1 MLFGNRR
8 PRKMTARRHDVPVFQ
23 PVAEPLE
30 SKILMTI
37 DLGGTSPPALPII
50 ASAPLGVDFGAAT
63 ADGGAGFSVADV
75 GDLTGSGYDDL
86 LIGAPTVSSPSVV
99 GSGTGSVYLVIGSA
113 NVTASNPAAVQN
125 WLNTIAGPNL
135 AANDRVG
142 NLAQLGAATQQNP
155 ISGTNVNFPFSGI
168 TFTGVPSLGASVAG
182 VEISPGVNGIV
193 IGAPNANAGVGA
205 AYFIS
210 GNFTKFLGQTVN
222 LATPTAF
229 AGLNIV
235 TFTNTATFAAGG
247 ALGTSVAG
255 GFNILGDGAGD
266 VILGAPL
273 ASVASTNTTTPVAQN
288 TGVVYL
294 ISTGFLSAGTQTINL
309 STLNTPQAVV
319 FSGVATGDKAGFSVA
334 DGGDVN
340 GATGGIDDL
349 LIGAPASASEAGTAY
364 LVYGGSSLPGM
375 QTTVNGVPFISLSN
389 LSGGT
394 GTGTAVPGATFVG
407 PAGAVPGSQLGW
419 TVSAG
424 GDFNADGD
432 ADILLG
438 APFWSGS
445 TTSTQAGLVYLIYGA
460 PSTSSAF
467 LTGNIPLSN
476 IPAAIQSVTIV
487 GAAAGNMAG
496 YSLSQVGLINSGQP
510 TSILIGA
517 PGFNADSG
525 TAYLIPG
532 RANFTGGPFSLAT
545 AESTPLSGLQFFN
558 TTPTS
563 QSTSPPFFGASV
575 SGRLQGTQTNTVDQD
590 KEADFIIGAPG
601 YDVTQNSTEL
611 LAGGAQVVESGFL
624 TVPIPKPN
632 TVTTTIGVGTPFAP
646 FSINA
651 TTPTSLQIFVFGSTT
666 TSPSFMPVTDIDPTT
681 VVVNGK
687 AFPTATLT
695 QDSDTKDYVPGG
707 IPDAIITI
715 SPRSSL
721 DLPNG
726 NVSIT
731 ISGKTLATSGL
742 PNFTWTG
749 SATVAVTGG
758 SGGGGGGGS
767 TVSAI
772 AAPPTGPV
780 LQTAFIPTFGANQ
793 FTPSLTALSA
803 LNYAPIP
810 LSVAIQQFEPGVG
823 FRARIY
829 AFNHPRAKIKANNGQ
844 NQGQASGI
852 NTLSNHV
859 FNRSVFHAQKVFS
872 WEHKTAKIGIVSGV
886 VPTQSKRQ
894 VFVDNLLH

>member
-8 PRKMTARRHDVPVFQ
+8 PRKMTARRHDAPVFQ
-23 PVAEPLE
+23 PLAEPLE
-30 SKILMTI
+30 SKVLMTI

-63 ADGGAGFSVADV
+63 ASGGAGFSVADV
-75 GDLTGSGYDDL
+75 GDLTGSGFDDL
-86 LIGAPTVSSPSVV
+86 LIGAPSLSNLETP
-99 GSGTGSVYLVIGSA
+99 GSNTGSVYLVIGSA
-113 NVTASNPAAVQN
+113 TVTASNPAAVQN

-193 IGAPNANAGVGA
+193 IGAPNANGGVGA

-255 GFNILGDGAGD
+255 GFNILGDSAGD

-273 ASVASTNTTTPVAQN
+273 ASVASTNTTTPVTQS

-294 ISTGFLSAGTQTINL
+294 ISTGFLSAGTQTIDL
-309 STLNTPQAVV
+309 STLNTPEAVV

-334 DGGDVN
+334 DAGDVD
-340 GATGGIDDL
+340 GAGPDDL
-349 LIGAPASASEAGTAY
+349 LIGAPSASSTQGVVY

-375 QTTVNGVPFISLSN
+375 QTTVNGTPFISLAN

-394 GTGTAVPGATFVG
+394 GTGTPVPGATIVG
-407 PAGAVPGSQLGW
+407 TAGAVPGSETGFA
-419 TVSAG
+419 VSSG
-424 GDFNADGD
+424 GDFNNDGD
-432 ADILLG
+432 ADILIG
-438 APFWSGS
+438 APGWSGS
-445 TTSTQAGLVYLIYGA
+445 STTVQQGEVFLLYGA
-460 PSTSSAF
+460 PTSSSAF

-476 IPAAIQSVTIV
+476 IPTAIQAATIF
-487 GAAAGNMAG
+487 GAAAGNLAG
-496 YSLSQVGLINSGQP
+496 WSVSDVGLINAGQP

-517 PGFNADSG
+517 PGFNSNAG

-532 RANFTGGPFSLAT
+532 RVGLTGGPFNLAT
-545 AESTPLSGLQFFN
+545 AESKPLSGLQFFL
-558 TTPTS
+558 TTPS
-563 QSTSPPFFGASV
+563 SPSTSTNFFGASV
-575 SGRLQGTQTNTVDQD
+575 SSRIQGTQAFTVDDD
-590 KEADFIIGAPG
+590 KQADFIIGAPG
-601 YDVTQNSTEL
+601 YDVTQNSTDN

-624 TVPIPKPN
+624 TVPIPAPN
-632 TVTTTIGVGTPFAP
+632 SVTTQIGVGTPFAP

-651 TTPTSLQIFVFGSTT
+651 TTPAALQIFVFGSTT
-666 TSPSFMPVTDIDPTT
+666 TTPSFMPVTDIDPTT
-681 VVVNGK
+681 VSVNGV

-715 SPRSSL
+715 TPVANL
-721 DLPNG
+721 KLTNG
-726 NVSIT
+726 TDIIT
-731 ISGKTLATSGL
+731 ITGKTLATSPLAG
-742 PNFTWTG
+742 FTWTG
-749 SATVAVTGG
+749 SASVTVTGG
-758 SGGGGGGGS
+758 AAPGPAI
-767 TVSAI
+767 SAI

-780 LQTAFIPTFGANQ
+780 LQTALIPTFGANQ

-810 LSVAIQQFEPGVG
+810 LSVAIEQFEPGVG

-844 NQGQASGI
+844 NRDSVASGI
-852 NTLSNHV
+852 NTLSSRV
-859 FNRSVFHAQKVFS
+859 FDRSVFHAQKVFS
-872 WEHKTAKIGIVSGV
+872 WEHKTSKIGIVSGV

-894 VFVDNLLH
+894 VFIDNLLH